1 MNRGQHELTKGISPF
16 LPSNEIDFHMLVEDS
31 DSTVASN
38 PSSTGA
44 DMMHV
49 SLEYPGKDS
58 KEK

>member
-1 MNRGQHELTKGISPF
+1 MDELTDDLIFCFDGY
-16 LPSNEIDFHMLVEDS
+16 LDFHMLIEDS

-44 DMMHV
+44 DTMHV

-58 KEK
+58 REK